1 MRAFKLLAT
10 LAFISTLPA
19 VTLAQGRPAM
29 VETADVALQSSS
41 DTIAVFGQIVSG
53 RESAVAARVA
63 GVVESVPPR
72 VGAQVTAGQILAQL
86 DTELLSLQIG
96 QAEAEAGIAAAGVG
110 VAEARVDRA
119 ERALRRA
126 ETLRENANISQAQLE
141 DRLSDFDEAVATRA
155 EAQARLRAAEVARSQ
170 AQYAFD
176 NAIIRAP
183 FDAVVL
189 EVNTEVGQFIS
200 VGSQVV
206 TLLDI
211 GAMEVEA
218 NVPARFISALQS
230 DQPVAASTDVGGT
243 LEVTLRAIL
252 PTEFAATRTR
262 PVRFEVTQPDVT
274 IAVGQTVTLD
284 IPVSAPREVVSVPKD
299 ALVQGAGGWMVFVN
313 ADGTAQPR
321 PVDIGA
327 AMAGGFEVLSGLAPG
342 DQVVVRGNERLRP
355 GQSIMSTNA
364 PPPTA
369 DAETTDNQG

>member
-126 ETLRENANISQAQLE
+126 ETLRENANI
-141 DRLSDFDEAVATRA
+141 
-155 EAQARLRAAEVARSQ
+155 
-170 AQYAFD
+170 
-176 NAIIRAP
+176 
-183 FDAVVL
+183 
-189 EVNTEVGQFIS
+189 
-200 VGSQVV
+200 
-206 TLLDI
+206 
-211 GAMEVEA
+211 
-218 NVPARFISALQS
+218 
-230 DQPVAASTDVGGT
+230 
-243 LEVTLRAIL
+243 
-252 PTEFAATRTR
+252 
-262 PVRFEVTQPDVT
+262 
-274 IAVGQTVTLD
+274 
-284 IPVSAPREVVSVPKD
+284 
-299 ALVQGAGGWMVFVN
+299 
-313 ADGTAQPR
+313 
-321 PVDIGA
+321 
-327 AMAGGFEVLSGLAPG
+327 
-342 DQVVVRGNERLRP
+342 
-355 GQSIMSTNA
+355 
-364 PPPTA
+364 
-369 DAETTDNQG
+369 